1 MHITFLY
8 TSTCTIVS
16 PTLIMSIQFFS
27 ETTITVIAKK
37 DKDPEKKYPH
47 HQFAHVRYS
56 MVLALFSL
64 LIISICMLIEINLT
78 NLKNLYHETHLH

>member
-56 MVLALFSL
+56 DFHGFSIILA
-64 LIISICMLIEINLT
+64 INY
-78 NLKNLYHETHLH
+78 KYMHAY